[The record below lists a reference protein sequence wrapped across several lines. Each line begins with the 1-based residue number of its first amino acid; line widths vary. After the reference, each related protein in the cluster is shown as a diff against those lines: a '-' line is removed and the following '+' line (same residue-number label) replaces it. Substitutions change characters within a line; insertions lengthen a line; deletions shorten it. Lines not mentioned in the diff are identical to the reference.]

1 MSRRLAEGAESGE
14 FSILEGLT
22 TQDGGRE
29 RGGGKGGSATDV
41 GDSEDARRGSEA
53 RNPQSTPTREKLTT
67 RLLNRVIPDHV
78 EDKPRARRRIGR
90 VFAGSLSIGIACL
103 SVYVLTR
110 TFMQINVGELR
121 GAIAATSGERIAL
134 ALILTSVSFLA
145 LTGYDALALRQ
156 LRLRVPY
163 PTTALASFT
172 SYAISFTLGFPLI
185 TAGTVRYW
193 IYSTKGLSA
202 GKVASLTIIAGLTF
216 WLGMILVIGIGF
228 AVRAGGVSHI
238 DHLDPALNRLIGIAV
253 IAALI
258 GYLAW
263 AAKGHRQAKVQ
274 GFKLE
279 LPGFWLSAG
288 QICLGLIDLCAA
300 AGVLYTLLAPP
311 RLIDYISFVTAYV
324 FGSLLGIASNAP
336 GGIGVFEAT
345 MLKTVPAHSEAELF
359 AALLLFRIIYYLVPF
374 VLALALLGAH
384 ESIKRW
390 KDLRAAMLGDNDD
403 DPDGDTVG

>member
-1 MSRRLAEGAESGE
+1 MD
-14 FSILEGLT
+14 GLT
-22 TQDGGRE
+22 TQEAERERDGGAS
-29 RGGGKGGSATDV
+29 GVAAHPQDGGSAR
-41 GDSEDARRGSEA
+41 EDAEDGGSA
-53 RNPQSTPTREKLTT
+53 AKPRREKLTT
-67 RLLNRVIPDHV
+67 RLLNRLIPDDV
-78 EDKPRARRRIGR
+78 EDRPRVRRRIGR
-90 VFAGSLSIGIACL
+90 GFAAALSIGIACL
-103 SVYVLTR
+103 AIYVLTR
-110 TFMQINVGELR
+110 TFMQIDIGDLR
-121 GAIAATSGERIAL
+121 AAIAATSGERITL
-134 ALILTSVSFLA
+134 ALVLTSVSFLA

-156 LRLRVPY
+156 LRVRVPY

-228 AVRAGGVSHI
+228 TVRAAGVSHL
-238 DHLDPALNRLIGIAV
+238 DHLDPVLNRIIGIAV
-253 IAALI
+253 VAALV

-263 AAKGHRQAKVQ
+263 AAKGHRQAKIQ

-279 LPGFWLSAG
+279 LPGFWLTAG
-288 QICLGLIDLCAA
+288 QICLGLVDLCAA
-300 AGVLYTLLAPP
+300 AGVLYALLAPP
-311 RLIDYISFVTAYV
+311 RLIDYLAFVTAYV
-324 FGSLLGIASNAP
+324 FGSLLGIVSNAP

-345 MLKTVPAHSEAELF
+345 MLKTVPAHSGAELF

-384 ESIKRW
+384 ESIRRW
-390 KDLRAAMLGDNDD
+390 QGLRAAMAGDSDD
-403 DPDGDTVG
+403 DGDTVG

>member
-1 MSRRLAEGAESGE
+1 MD
-14 FSILEGLT
+14 GLT
-22 TQDGGRE
+22 AQEPEREQDSDTRAMSTPLRE
-29 RGGGKGGSATDV
+29 RDGKRADR
-41 GDSEDARRGSEA
+41 DRDAPAKPRG
-53 RNPQSTPTREKLTT
+53 EKLTT
-67 RLLNRVIPDHV
+67 RLLNRLIPDTV
-78 EDKPRARRRIGR
+78 EDRPRARRRIGR
-90 VFAGSLSIGIACL
+90 ALGAALSIGIACL
-103 SVYVLTR
+103 AIYVLVR
-110 TFMQINVGELR
+110 TFMQINLGELR
-121 GAIAATSGERIAL
+121 AAIAATSGERIAL
-134 ALILTSVSFLA
+134 ALALTSVSFLA

-156 LRLRVPY
+156 LRVRVPY

-216 WLGMILVIGIGF
+216 WLGMILIIGVGF
-228 AVRAGGVSHI
+228 TVRAAGVSHL
-238 DHLDPALNRLIGIAV
+238 DHLDPLFNRMIGIAV
-253 IAALI
+253 LIAMV

-263 AAKGHRQAKVQ
+263 ASKGRRQAKIQ

-279 LPGFWLSAG
+279 LPGFWLSTG

-311 RLIDYISFVTAYV
+311 RLIDYLAFVTAYV

-345 MLKTVPAHSEAELF
+345 MLKTIPAHSGAELF

-384 ESIKRW
+384 ESTKRW
-390 KDLRAAMLGDNDD
+390 QGLRAAMSGESDD
-403 DPDGDTVG
+403 DGDTVG